1 MISCLRQCLA
11 FGNTLAVSYAGESDS
26 DNDGSSSH
34 QLQQD
39 ALASTAPRPSS
50 ANNDTLTGGSTSV
63 SQPLTD
69 TGPLPGANEQSY
81 ESQLQGSAVDMSQSQ
96 AQSQGQGWSPVQSQ
110 AQTQSQ
116 AQSQGQGQSP
126 VQSHGHAQSH
136 TQPSHPAMHMTGVD
150 SPFLDRLAAAD
161 GAQTPQGG
169 STAPQ
174 HAQHAGQHSRHSDT
188 HTQDSAQPATWSF
201 SPAPDQATGV
211 HSEPNQA
218 TDSSTQEAEGRDQLL
233 IGAFSHEEDSVNQQ
247 YDVADPV
254 AGGQTLASNLAF
266 QQELQQRSSERH
278 ARARP
283 VGRDRSDDQHVGER
297 GGQEGGH
304 RGLRYFIELVIDK
317 PSQAWQ
323 HQQNR
328 VARTSIASIKRGA
341 STRV

>member
-1 MISCLRQCLA
+1 M
-11 FGNTLAVSYAGESDS
+11 AVSYAGESDS
-26 DNDGSSSH
+26 DDDGSSAH
-34 QLQQD
+34 QLQKD
-39 ALASTAPRPSS
+39 ALASTAHRPSS

-69 TGPLPGANEQSY
+69 TAPLADANEQSD
-81 ESQLQGSAVDMSQSQ
+81 ESQLQGNAVDISQSH
-96 AQSQGQGWSPVQSQ
+96 AQSQGQGWSLVQSQ

-116 AQSQGQGQSP
+116 TQSESQGQSP

-174 HAQHAGQHSRHSDT
+174 HAGQHSRHSDT
-188 HTQDSAQPATWSF
+188 HSQDSAQPATWSF

-211 HSEPNQA
+211 HSEANQA
-218 TDSSTQEAEGRDQLL
+218 TDSSTQEAAGRDELL
-233 IGAFSHEEDSVNQQ
+233 TGAFSHEEDSVNQQ

-254 AGGQTLASNLAF
+254 AGDQTLASNLAF

-278 ARARP
+278 ARAGP

-328 VARTSIASIKRGA
+328 VARTSIARNACCWSIKRGA
-341 STRV
+341 SIRV